1 MPGRDQS
8 DSRPSTSGPR
18 RRFVELLLGSGFLAT
33 AAAFVYPVFR
43 YMIPPKASDLGSD
56 SVVAGHGRGIEAE
69 YWQDISLWQSS
80 RPADPHRQRRVPRDV
95 GHLHSPLMHSAVS
108 ARICMKYGVPATTAC
123 TT

>member
-33 AAAFVYPVFR
+33 VAAFVYPVFR

-69 YWQDISLWQSS
+69 
-80 RPADPHRQRRVPRDV
+80 
-95 GHLHSPLMHSAVS
+95 
-108 ARICMKYGVPATTAC
+108 
-123 TT
+123 